1 VTRHTQPDRHEIY
14 TSTLQKPLPR
24 FRLPLAAD
32 DRDTVL
38 NLQVPFARAFDQG
51 DFAGKID
58 YRREPPTALPPE
70 RREWLNSQLKQSKL
84 R

>member
-1 VTRHTQPDRHEIY
+1 MTRATQPDRHEIY

-38 NLQVPFARAFDQG
+38 DLHAAFTRCYDQG
-51 DFAGKID
+51 DFATRID
-58 YRREPPTALPPE
+58 YQREPSTPLNAE
-70 RREWLNSQLKQSKL
+70 DRKWLQELLRQQKL